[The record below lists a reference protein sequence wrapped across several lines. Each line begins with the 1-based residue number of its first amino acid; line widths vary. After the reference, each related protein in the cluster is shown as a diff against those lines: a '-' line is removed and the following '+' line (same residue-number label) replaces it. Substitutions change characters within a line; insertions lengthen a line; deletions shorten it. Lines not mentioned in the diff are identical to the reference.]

1 MTRSIRVFC
10 VDDNPLLADALQ
22 RRLASEKDM
31 SWVGW
36 IGEPGSAVR
45 AVLGNPPDVVM
56 LDIDMP
62 GQNSFDVVRQLA
74 KEAPEVRVLM
84 FSGHVRP
91 DYLDRAID
99 AGAWGY
105 VSKHDTMEDILAAI
119 RRAAAGEFVV
129 TADVQKECLPGA

>member
-1 MTRSIRVFC
+1 MSHPTRVFC

-22 RRLASEKDM
+22 RRLASEADLA
-31 SWVGW
+31 WAGW
-36 IGEPGSAVR
+36 SEDTNAAVR
-45 AVLGNPPDVVM
+45 AILGNPPDVVM

-62 GQNSFDVVRQLA
+62 GHESFEMVKRLA
-74 KEAPEVRVLM
+74 IEAPGVRVLM

-105 VSKHDTMEDILAAI
+105 VSKHDTMDDILHAI
-119 RRAAAGEFVV
+119 RRAATGEFVV
-129 TADVQKECLPGA
+129 TSDVRKECLRGA